1 MESASLPTAST
12 IPVPA
17 PPVPRGLVSGEH
29 TALVMTFLAL
39 FGCLAALF
47 VYTGNS
53 LWQGTAVETSEYTGQ
68 KEDYTHM
75 IFSNNKETFR

>member
-1 MESASLPTAST
+1 
-12 IPVPA
+12 
-17 PPVPRGLVSGEH
+17 
-29 TALVMTFLAL
+29 MTFLAL